1 MPTIR
6 IKLPCIETADIAGK
20 GVYASP
26 LLAIFSVIKKGNGMV
41 RRGWFFSIIVNFF
54 AFLSTT
60 AQKEEKKR
68 FVTEKCAT
76 MRNREASRHLASG
89 PLFG

>member
-6 IKLPCIETADIAGK
+6 MKLPCIETADLAGK

-41 RRGWFFSIIVNFF
+41 RSGLYSLLVINVLYFSVNNGTKRG
-54 AFLSTT
+54 
-60 AQKEEKKR
+60 EKAL
-68 FVTEKCAT
+68 C
-76 MRNREASRHLASG
+76 N
-89 PLFG
+89 